1 MKALP
6 ALLAAA
12 GLSLPLVGQKIT
24 PEKVIEEYANAM
36 GGAKA
41 LARIQTE
48 TITGNVVEEATGKSG
63 SYSLI
68 LKSPDRFYLEIVM
81 EPAREIEAYNGMSGW
96 EDSTNGTRTLTG
108 DAEKEAEGWGLFWNG
123 RLADAK
129 KDKLIVQV
137 KGTEMVGGKEAY
149 HLQVKLAPGAMRDVY
164 LDTQSH
170 LIVREAAG
178 RGTPEEAQFDYGDYR
193 PVNGTPTP
201 FQIELHKNGRV
212 YKVSVNRAEFN
223 TMVDAA
229 VFDFPKASL
238 AALPDMKALFLEL
251 SKNQK
256 EVEDLRRQYTYRV
269 TSEEQPETSKGKAG
283 SKTIQESEV
292 FPIAGGGEVWHLVAK
307 DGKPLE
313 GKEKG
318 KEDAHFNKTYE
329 ERTKEA
335 AKEEAKRAADPAKAA
350 KEQAREDAEDEKDI
364 SKILRAER
372 FTNPRRERLHGQPV
386 LAFDFAANPEY
397 KPKSMEERSV
407 QSLAGVLWVDEQ
419 AHEIVRVEAHFVD
432 GMKIAGGLLASVDK
446 GSNFVF
452 EQTKVNDEVWLP
464 SYTEIHIGARIL
476 LFRGRGN
483 VIQRFTD
490 YKKFNAESK
499 IVAIE
504 H

>member
-1 MKALP
+1 MKTLTCLFLAAAAALP
-6 ALLAAA
+6 A
-12 GLSLPLVGQKIT
+12 QKIT
-24 PEKVIEEYANAM
+24 PEKVIDEYAKAM

-41 LARIQTE
+41 LARIQNE
-48 TITGNVVEEATGKSG
+48 TITGNVVDEATGKSG

-68 LKSPDRFYLEIVM
+68 LKSPDRFYSEIVL
-81 EPAREIEAYNGMSGW
+81 EPQREITAYNGKSGW
-96 EDSTNGTRTLTG
+96 EDSANGARTLTG
-108 DAEKEAEGWGLFWNG
+108 NAEKEAEGWGLFWNG

-129 KDKLIVQV
+129 KDKLIVQL
-137 KGTEMVGGKEAY
+137 KGTEMVRGREAY

-164 LDTQSH
+164 VDTQSH
-170 LIVREAAG
+170 LIVGEAAG
-178 RGTPEEAQFDYGDYR
+178 QGTPEEAQFDYDDYR

-201 FQIELHKNGRV
+201 FQIELHKNGQA
-212 YKVSVNRAEFN
+212 YKVSVTRAEFN
-223 TMVDAA
+223 TAVDGA

-238 AALPDMKALFLEL
+238 APLPDMKALFLDL

-269 TSEEQPETSKGKAG
+269 TMETEAENAKDKAG

-292 FPIAGGGEVWHLVAK
+292 FPIAGGGEVWHLIAK

-313 GKEKG
+313 GKEKE

-335 AKEEAKRAADPAKAA
+335 AKEEAKRAADPQKAA
-350 KEQAREDAEDEKDI
+350 KEQAKEDAEDEKDI

-372 FTNPRRERLHGQPV
+372 FTNPRRERLHGQEL
-386 LAFDFAANPEY
+386 LAFDFGANPDY
-397 KPKSMEERSV
+397 KPKSMEEKWA
-407 QSLAGVLWVDEQ
+407 QSMAGVLWVDEQ
-419 AHEIVRVEAHFVD
+419 AHEVVRLEAHFVD
-432 GMKIAGGLLASVDK
+432 GMKIAGGILASVDK

-483 VIQRFTD
+483 VVQRFTD

-504 H
+504 Q

>member
-1 MKALP
+1 MKALTCVF
-6 ALLAAA
+6 LAAA
-12 GLSLPLVGQKIT
+12 AALPAQKIT
-24 PEKVIEEYANAM
+24 PEKVIDEYSKAM

-48 TITGNVVEEATGKSG
+48 TVTGNLADEATGKSG

-68 LKSPDRFYLEIVM
+68 LKSPDRFYSEIVM
-81 EPAREIEAYNGMSGW
+81 EPQREIAAYNGMSGW
-96 EDSTNGTRTLTG
+96 EDSENGARTLNG
-108 DAEKEAEGWGLFWNG
+108 ESEKEAEGWGLFWNG

-129 KDKLIVQV
+129 KDKLVVQL
-137 KGTEMVGGKEAY
+137 KGTETVRGREAY

-178 RGTPEEAQFDYGDYR
+178 AEQFDYDDYR
-193 PVNGTPTP
+193 PVSGTPTP
-201 FQIELHKNGRV
+201 FQIELHKNGQA
-212 YKVSVNRAEFN
+212 YKISVTRTEFN
-223 TMVDAA
+223 TAIDST

-251 SKNQK
+251 GKNQK
-256 EVEDLRRQYTYRV
+256 EVEELRRQYTYRV
-269 TSEEQPETSKGKAG
+269 TMETEAENAKDKAG

-307 DGKPLE
+307 EGKPLE
-313 GKEKG
+313 GEEKK

-329 ERTKEA
+329 QRTKEA
-335 AKEEAKRAADPAKAA
+335 AKEEAKRAADPQKAA
-350 KEQAREDAEDEKDI
+350 KEQAKEDAEDEKDI

-386 LAFDFAANPEY
+386 LAFDFGANPDY
-397 KPKSMEERSV
+397 KPKSTEEKWA
-407 QSLAGVLWVDEQ
+407 QSMAGVLWVDER
-419 AHEIVRVEAHFVD
+419 AHEVVRLEAHFVD
-432 GMKIAGGLLASVDK
+432 GVKIAGGILASLDK
-446 GSNFVF
+446 GLNFVF

-483 VIQRFTD
+483 VVQRFTD

-499 IVAIE
+499 IIIE
-504 H
+504 QQ